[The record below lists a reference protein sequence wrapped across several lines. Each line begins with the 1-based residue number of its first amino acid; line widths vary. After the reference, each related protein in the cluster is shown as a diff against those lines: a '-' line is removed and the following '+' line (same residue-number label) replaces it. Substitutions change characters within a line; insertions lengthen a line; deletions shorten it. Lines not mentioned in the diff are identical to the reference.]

1 MTAEVPPGFEPHIRN
16 SAVTD
21 PWEPLYAKREGEAFS
36 LGLRIAHSHCNA
48 RGLLHGGV
56 ISALADNAMG
66 LACVTRME
74 GVSAL
79 TVSLSVDFLSVG
91 RSGQWLE
98 VREARTH
105 ARICRCAD
113 RGRWRGDSQG
123 RSDVSSHRGCS
134 ESHLGRA
141 IRFSNCNPYR
151 QLTTH
156 HRS

>member
-1 MTAEVPPGFEPHIRN
+1 MTADVPPGFEAHVRQSP
-16 SAVTD
+16 VTD
-21 PWEPLYAKREGEAFS
+21 PWEPLYAKREGETFS

-74 GVSAL
+74 SVSAL

-98 VREARTH
+98 VRAVPAKLGRTLAFAD
-105 ARICRCAD
+105 ARIEAD
-113 RGRWRGDSQG
+113 G
-123 RSDVSSHRGCS
+123 
-134 ESHLGRA
+134 EMIAKAAA
-141 IRFSNCNPYR
+141 IFRIVKVAAPSG
-151 QLTTH
+151 
-156 HRS
+156 